1 MKKQRLLPLFSL
13 LCIAALLRAQS
24 AAEFTIQRTLEWAAA
39 PLEETLPSGRSLER
53 WTFEGCTFGADAPT
67 LPRFAERFDL
77 NTRSRVEVEVVAVSW
92 EAFSKKTAPEDAR
105 LGGDL
110 TPETQV
116 VEERK
121 QWRGWVTF
129 VPVRRTAGGYERVTS
144 FTLRVRTQPELAPT
158 GVSTRGGGPFTYT
171 SALSTGTVYK
181 FGVSQSTVYKLDYNF
196 LKNTLG
202 ISNLDNVDPRT
213 IRLFGNGGKMVPE
226 RAGDPRP
233 DDLLENAIFVSGE
246 SDGKFD
252 AGDFVLFYAVGPDPW
267 VYRASNNDPE
277 LTVRKN
283 LYDRHAWYFIR
294 VGDGNGLRMGEQP
307 DLAGAAATTEE
318 FDDVRRIEDEK
329 TNLLDFYISTQGSGK
344 RWFGDYFNQT
354 RSRDYAFDFPNLVTG
369 STARL
374 RAEFAGRSGVNQNVR
389 LTAEGLTLNR
399 ILGSVDV
406 GEPESTYAS
415 LAVFQGNVK
424 PAADKF
430 SVKIEY
436 PAVSEQSEGWLDY
449 IEVNVRRR
457 LTMAGQMMEFRDLK
471 SLAQDVTKFRLSGAN
486 SGLTLWDVTEPY
498 KPVRQQNT
506 LNNNVLEFGAA
517 TKNVLRNYVAFYDNA
532 TFGRPEQ
539 VVGKL
544 ANQNLHG
551 LDNRHMVIIYHS
563 EFEAQ
568 AKQLAEHRRSFSG
581 LDVEVVNVEQ
591 IFNEF
596 GSGAKDPGAIRDF
609 AKMLFERNPDK
620 FEYLLLLGD
629 GSFDPKNNTASAD
642 NKDYIPVF
650 ETHESFY
657 PVTSYPTDDFYA
669 LLSDEEGGNIN
680 VGALD
685 IAVGRI
691 PARNAS
697 EMQWVIEKIIAY
709 DKDPKT
715 LGDWRLRSTFI
726 GDDDENNVHLNQAEA
741 LANQVRS
748 NQKFLNPDKI
758 FLDAYTQVATSGG
771 QRYPDV
777 NQAITA
783 AIFRGVQVM
792 QYVGHGGP
800 RGWAQERILTNN
812 DIGSWENPDRYP
824 LLITATCS
832 FGGYDDYLNLTGGE
846 QALLRQRAGAVGLF
860 TTVRAVYIIDNNYLT
875 NAVQNFIYQK
885 TDGRYRPI
893 GEILRVAKNSLGS
906 GTSDNNA
913 RRFTLLGD
921 PAMYLAMPEYS
932 VSTTS
937 VNGKPVAAGQPDTL
951 RALSSVEMEAMVTD
965 DAGNLLP
972 SFNGRAFITI
982 FDKAQNLQTLGQDER
997 SLIKTFAVQ
1006 RNAIFKGVAT
1016 VKNGRFKFS
1025 FVVPKD
1031 INYTYGYGKI
1041 SYYAEDGTPN
1051 DAAGADENIV
1061 VGGNAQAVKDDTPP
1075 LVQAFLNTDAFV
1087 SGGITDNDPKVLVKC
1102 SDDYGMNVS
1111 GTSIGHDLTAVLD
1124 GNVLETIILNEF
1136 YTSVQDDSRR
1146 GQALYPLRNLAP
1158 GKHTLKVKGWD
1169 IANNTG
1175 EGYTEFVVAEDG
1187 KAALDHV
1194 LNYPNPFT
1202 TSTNFQFGHNLAGQV
1217 LDVQVSIF
1225 TVSGKLV
1232 KTILHT
1238 AATEGYRVAD
1248 IHWNGRDEY
1257 DDPLAR
1263 GVYLYRV
1270 KVRGTD
1276 ANGEQVTTE
1285 SDFEKLVIL
1294 K

>member
-1 MKKQRLLPLFSL
+1 MTKLHLLPLLLL
-13 LCIAALLRAQS
+13 LCTATWLQGQS
-24 AAEFTIQRTLEWAAA
+24 ATEFTLQRTLNWAAA
-39 PLEETLPSGRSLER
+39 PTEETLPSGRPLER

-67 LPRFAERFDL
+67 LPLFAERFDL
-77 NTRSRVEVEVVAVSW
+77 AARSRVEVDVVAVSW
-92 EAFSKKTAPEDAR
+92 EAFTKKAAPEDAR
-105 LGGDL
+105 LGADL
-110 TPETQV
+110 RAETQV
-116 VEERK
+116 VQERK

-129 VPVRRTAGGYERVTS
+129 VPMRRTAGGYERATA
-144 FTLRVRTQPELAPT
+144 FTLRVRTLPEPAPT
-158 GVSTRGGGPFTYT
+158 GVSERGGGPFTYT
-171 SALSTGTVYK
+171 SALSTGTVFK
-181 FGVSQSTVYKLDYNF
+181 FGVSQSTVYKLDYDF
-196 LKNTLG
+196 LKNKLG
-202 ISNLDNVDPRT
+202 INNLDNVDPRT

-226 RAGDPRP
+226 RAGDLRP

-252 AGDFVLFYAVGPDPW
+252 AGDFVLFYAVGPEPW
-267 VYRASNNDPE
+267 SYRASSNDPE
-277 LTVRKN
+277 LTVKKN
-283 LYDRHAWYFIR
+283 LYDRHAWYFIKI
-294 VGDGNGLRMGEQP
+294 GDGNGLRMGDQP
-307 DLAGAAATTEE
+307 DVATTTATTEE

-329 TNLLDFYISTQGSGK
+329 TNLLDFYVSTQGSGK

-354 RSRDYAFDFPNLVTG
+354 RSRDYSFEFANIVAG

-374 RAEFAGRSGVNQNVR
+374 RAEFAGRSGANQSVKLSSDGLS
-389 LTAEGLTLNR
+389 LTRTL
-399 ILGSVDV
+399 GAVDV
-406 GEPESTYAS
+406 GEPENTYAS
-415 LAVFQGNVK
+415 IAVFQGNVK

-457 LTMAGQMMEFRDLK
+457 LTMAGQLMEFRDPKTLT
-471 SLAQDVTKFRLSGAN
+471 QDATKFRVSGVS
-486 SGLTLWDVTEPY
+486 SGLNLWDITEPH
-498 KPVRQQNT
+498 KPLRQQNT
-506 LNNNVLEFGAA
+506 LNGSTLEFGAA
-517 TKNVLRNYVAFYDNA
+517 TKNTLRNYVAFYDNA

-539 VVGKL
+539 VAGKI

-551 LDNRHMVIIYHS
+551 LENKHMVIIYHP
-563 EFEAQ
+563 EMEAQ
-568 AKQLAEHRRSFSG
+568 AKQITDHRRTFSG
-581 LDVEVVNVEQ
+581 LDVEMVNVEL

-609 AKMLFERNPDK
+609 AKMLFERNPSK

-629 GSFDPKNNTASAD
+629 GSFDPKNNTNSAD
-642 NKDYIPVF
+642 NKDFIPVF
-650 ETHESFY
+650 ETHESLY
-657 PVTSYPTDDFYA
+657 PVTAYPSDDFYA

-691 PARNAS
+691 PARNAD
-697 EMQWVIEKIIAY
+697 EAQGVIEKIIAY

-715 LGDWRLRSTFI
+715 LGDWRLRSVFI
-726 GDDDENNVHLNQAEA
+726 GDDDEHNVHLNQAEK
-741 LANQVRS
+741 LANTVRA

-758 FLDAYTQVATSGG
+758 FLDAYTQVATSAG

-777 NQAITA
+777 NQAIA
-783 AIFRGVQVM
+783 AAVFRGTQVL

-800 RGWAQERILTNN
+800 RGWAQERILTTN
-812 DIGSWENPDRYP
+812 DIASWDNPDRYP
-824 LLITATCS
+824 LLVTATCS
-832 FGGYDDYLNLTGGE
+832 FGGYDDYSNLTGGE
-846 QALLRQRAGAVGLF
+846 QALLRARAGAIALF

-875 NAVQNFIYQK
+875 DAVQNFIYRK
-885 TDGRYRPI
+885 TDGRYQPI
-893 GEILRVAKNSLGS
+893 GDILKTAKNSLGS
-906 GTSDNNA
+906 STGDNNA

-932 VSTTS
+932 VATTS
-937 VNGKPVAAGQPDTL
+937 VNGKPVAASQPDTL
-951 RALSSVEMEAMVTD
+951 RALSPVEMEAMVTD
-965 DAGNLLP
+965 DAGNLVP
-972 SFNGRAFITI
+972 TFNGRAFITI
-982 FDKAQNLQTLGQDER
+982 FDKAQNLQTLGQDAN
-997 SLIKTFAVQ
+997 SLVKAFSVQ
-1006 RNAIFKGVAT
+1006 RNVIFKGVAT
-1016 VKNGRFKFS
+1016 VKNGTFKFN

-1031 INYTYGYGKI
+1031 INYTYGSGKI
-1041 SYYAEDGTPN
+1041 SYYAEDGTPA

-1061 VGGNAQAVKDDTPP
+1061 VGGNAQLVKDDTPP

-1102 SDDYGMNVS
+1102 TDDYGMNIS

-1136 YTSVQDDSRR
+1136 YTSAQDDSRR

-1175 EGYTEFVVAEDG
+1175 EGYTEFIVAEDG
-1187 KAALDHV
+1187 KAALEHV

-1202 TSTNFQFGHNLAGQV
+1202 TSTNFQFEHNLAGQV

-1238 AATEGYRVAD
+1238 AAAEGYRVND
-1248 IHWNGRDEY
+1248 IAWNGRDEY
-1257 DDPLAR
+1257 DDALAR

-1285 SDFEKLVIL
+1285 SEFEKLVIL